1 MRLIGHIT
9 VFYWI
14 HFSQLHY
21 GNALPVK
28 TRLLGSDYKEIMPS
42 VKEVI
47 ANASALIPTLPG
59 NMLPIQTQLVNSD
72 SERVSSS
79 QGEDQANATDASAV
93 SKSDAKSAN
102 YSVKALA
109 VTTFLSRNLPVV
121 SESLEKTAGAN
132 DSELPPRKQ
141 PQKPTNDSQSEPS
154 AKASGL
160 LSAKRPQKSSKA
172 APTETTAEMLES
184 SSANPQKPSKAK
196 TTQGYNKAKTTQ
208 GYNKAK
214 TTQDDSKAQTTQ
226 DYRKAKT
233 TQGYSKAKTT
243 QGYNK
248 AKTTQGY
255 STAKPAGQMAGVFRS
270 SSKRQKPSNV
280 SLSEKMSK
288 TVKPPSAKQSRDSSN
303 ASPTVSSFLPENEMD
318 KLGLST
324 RSQAG
329 ETSDVAETPTKFST
343 PATPSVTTGISKQT
357 QSTLVNGSSPGSDNR
372 LLEVYSSQW
381 PPPVNRSTLTRA
393 DVARNRSISDV
404 KVLQVA
410 DEAQVIMIIS

>member
-28 TRLLGSDYKEIMPS
+28 TRLLGSDFKEIMPS

-184 SSANPQKPSKAK
+184 SSANPQKP
-196 TTQGYNKAKTTQ
+196 
-208 GYNKAK
+208 
-214 TTQDDSKAQTTQ
+214 
-226 DYRKAKT
+226 
-233 TQGYSKAKTT
+233 SKAKTT